1 MEKIMIFIDKY
12 GAKYRTI
19 KKANGLE
26 IWNRNRG
33 SIILTQTKKY
43 DKLRMIK
50 RYVLI

>member
-1 MEKIMIFIDKY
+1 MIFIDKY

-33 SIILTQTKKY
+33 GIVWYILMNQ
-43 DKLRMIK
+43 
-50 RYVLI
+50 V